1 MKRTTFETH
10 DMFCGCGGS
19 SQGVINASKKYGGN
33 IEVSYAMNHWKLAV
47 ETHATNFP
55 NTSHDCADVSN
66 TDPRR
71 YRSADLLIAS
81 PECTNHS
88 LAKGVKRK
96 YQATQTLFGELDID
110 PAAIRSRATMWDV
123 PRFSE
128 IHKYNAIIVENVVDA
143 RMWIMWDAWLM
154 AMHNLGYMHKC
165 VYYNSMHAHPTPQSR
180 DRMYVVFWKK
190 GNKSPDLD
198 IRPKAWC
205 SSCEKEVESIQSWKN
220 PKKQYGKYKQQYVY
234 RCPDCHINVEP
245 YYYSAFNC
253 IDWTIQGERIGD
265 RKKPLADNT
274 MTRIKFG
281 MDKYGSQPTILYTDH
296 TSILDRIHPTSASM
310 FTQTTRQVAAL
321 FNPGFIAKQY
331 GGGFNPKIS
340 HVAFDKGLGT
350 ITTSD
355 HHGLVMMPQV
365 ITTRYTSGIASR
377 VKGAYEVIPTQPGD
391 PSHALLFSPYI
402 VENFGCSTSKSIASV
417 IGCQNTKDKYGL
429 VSNEAINAF
438 FTYYYGNSTP
448 SGIYDPLSTVTTK
461 DRAAI
466 VLNPIQNVDINDC
479 TYRMLKSHEIQ
490 AAMAFN
496 KDYIVL
502 GNSKEQV
509 KQLGNAVTPPVM
521 EDLIDRVI
529 KTFL

>member
-1 MKRTTFETH
+1 MTRTTFETH

-19 SQGVINASKKYGGN
+19 SQGVVNAAKKYGGN

-55 NTSHDCADVSN
+55 STQHDCADVSN

-71 YRSADLLIAS
+71 YRSADFLVAS

-88 LAKGVKRK
+88 PGKGVKRK
-96 YQATQTLFGELDID
+96 YQITKTLFGELDID
-110 PAAIRSRATMWDV
+110 PAAVRSRATMWDI
-123 PRFSE
+123 PRFAE
-128 IHKYNAIIVENVVDA
+128 IHKYNAIIVENVVEA
-143 RMWIMWDAWLM
+143 RVWIMWDAWLM

-190 GNKSPDLD
+190 GNKAPDLD

-205 SSCEKEVESIQSWKN
+205 PCCEKEVDSVQSWKN
-220 PKKQYGKYKQQYVY
+220 PKKQYGKYRQQYVY
-234 RCPDCHINVEP
+234 RCPDCHISIEP

-253 IDWTIQGERIGD
+253 IDWTIQGQRIGD
-265 RKKPLADNT
+265 RKKPLVDNT
-274 MTRIKFG
+274 MRRIEYG
-281 MDKYGSQPTILYTDH
+281 MERYGKMPIVIESFN
-296 TSILDRIHPTSASM
+296 TSCPKRGIVPLDNSL
-310 FTQTTRQVAAL
+310 FTQTTIQSSGL
-321 FNPGFIAKQY
+321 FNPGFISKQY

-340 HVAFDKGLGT
+340 HVGLDKSLGT

-355 HHGLVMMPQV
+355 HHGLVLMPQI
-365 ITTRYTSGIASR
+365 ITKLHGTGKAYQITDPAHTVLSGGLHHGILS
-377 VKGAYEVIPTQPGD
+377 
-391 PSHALLFSPYI
+391 SPFI
-402 VENFGCSTSKSIASV
+402 VENFGCSTAKSISNV

-429 VSNEAINAF
+429 VSNEAVNAF
-438 FTYYYGNSTP
+438 FTYYYGKDTL
-448 SGIYDPLSTVTTK
+448 SGITDPLNTVVTK

-479 TYRMLKSHEIQ
+479 TYRMLQSHEVQ

-496 KDYIVL
+496 RDYIVL
-502 GNSKEQV
+502 GSAKDQIR
-509 KQLGNAVTPPVM
+509 QLGNAVTPPVM

-529 KTFL
+529 KSFL